1 VRKTLTTEGV
11 VVHVKKPKDN
21 FTKRDLERVFQTLW
35 NEDDLTFTSEYYR
48 ACFTLIVLLY
58 CETGARLSAFFKGG
72 CVTGFV
78 AGSELLIWSAH

>member
-1 VRKTLTTEGV
+1 VRKTLTAEGV

-72 CVTGFV
+72 LRYRVRCW
-78 AGSELLIWSAH
+78 I